1 MATLTEEERKIE
13 EQRASESLWKLA
25 WKRLKKHTGAMIGL
39 WIIVL
44 LVVTALLAPVI
55 SPVDP
60 TLQVL
65 EYAVKPSFFKGNVLL
80 KKNVS
85 RPDEPLL
92 IPIQSFSVSG
102 DSVSYKDYMGTPI
115 TIAKT
120 DLMGNSANDW
130 HKTPTYI
137 LGTDQF
143 GRDMLSRLIYGA
155 NVSLR
160 VAVVSQLI
168 ALAIGIIL
176 GALAGFF
183 RGWVDDVIM
192 WLVNV
197 VWSFPTILLVIAFS
211 VVLGKGLFQTFIAI
225 GISSWV
231 DIARIVRGQFFSLRE
246 QEYVEATRALGY
258 GTFRTIFRHMLPNA
272 FGPIIIL
279 ATAGFA
285 SAIIAEASLSFLGL
299 GVQPPTPSWGQM
311 IFDGRGYIAAGTNWG
326 MTVYPSIAIAL
337 AVFGFN
343 LLGDGLR
350 DALDPKSIQR

>member
-1 MATLTEEERKIE
+1 MATLTEEERLIE
-13 EQRASESLWKLA
+13 EKRASESLWKLA
-25 WKRLKKHTGAMIGL
+25 WKRLKKQPGAMIGL
-39 WIIVL
+39 IIVVL
-44 LVVTALLAPVI
+44 LVVIALLAPLI
-55 SPVDP
+55 RPVDP

-65 EYAVKPSFFKGNVLL
+65 EYSVKPSFFKGNILL

-85 RPDEPLL
+85 RPDEP
-92 IPIQSFSVSG
+92 IQVPIQSYSVAG
-102 DSVSYKDYMGTPI
+102 DSVHYKDFTGHSLTLP
-115 TIAKT
+115 KT
-120 DLMGNSANDW
+120 DLAGKNENEW
-130 HKTPTYI
+130 HRTPTYI

-143 GRDMLSRLIYGA
+143 GRDMLSRLMYGA
-155 NVSLR
+155 NISLR
-160 VAVVSQLI
+160 VAIVSQLI
-168 ALAIGIIL
+168 ALLIGVVL

-192 WLVNV
+192 WFVNV
-197 VWSFPTILLVIAFS
+197 VWSFPTILLAIALS
-211 VVLGKGLFQTFIAI
+211 VVLGKGLFPTFIAI
-225 GISSWV
+225 GLSSWV

-258 GTFRTIFRHMLPNA
+258 GVPRTIFKHMLPNA

-311 IFDGRGYIAAGTNWG
+311 INDGRGYIAGANWG

>member
-1 MATLTEEERKIE
+1 MATLTDEEQAIE
-13 EQRASESLWKLA
+13 EKKASESLWKLA
-25 WKRLKKHTGAMIGL
+25 WKRLKKNTGAMIGL
-39 WIIVL
+39 WIIGI
-44 LVVTALLAPVI
+44 LVVVALLAPI
-55 SPVDP
+55 IRPVDP

-65 EYAVKPSFFKGNVLL
+65 EYSVKPSFFKGSLLL

-85 RPDEPLL
+85 RPDEPLQ
-92 IPIQSFSVSG
+92 IPIQSYSVVG
-102 DSVSYKDYMGTPI
+102 DTVRYTDFTGAPM
-115 TIAKT
+115 TIAKSE
-120 DLMGNSANDW
+120 LIGNSESDW
-130 HKTPTYI
+130 HTTPTYI
-137 LGTDQF
+137 LGTDQY
-143 GRDMLSRLIYGA
+143 GRDMLSRLMYGA
-155 NVSLR
+155 NISLR
-160 VAVVSQLI
+160 VAIVSQLI
-168 ALAIGIIL
+168 ALAIGVVL

-192 WLVNV
+192 WFVNV
-197 VWSFPTILLVIAFS
+197 VWSFPTILLAIALS
-211 VVLGKGLFQTFIAI
+211 VVLGKGLFPTFVAI
-225 GISSWV
+225 GVSSWV

-246 QEYVEATRALGY
+246 QEYVEATKALGY

-311 IFDGRGYIAAGTNWG
+311 INDGRGFIASGTNWG
-326 MTVYPSIAIAL
+326 MTLYPSITIAL

>member
-1 MATLTEEERKIE
+1 MATLTEEERKLE
-13 EQRASESLWKLA
+13 EQRASKSLWQLA
-25 WKRLKKHTGAMIGL
+25 WKRLRKNTGAMIGL
-39 WIIVL
+39 VIIVL
-44 LVVTALLAPVI
+44 LVVVALLAPVI
-55 SPVDP
+55 RPVDP

-65 EYAVKPSFFKGNVLL
+65 EYAVKPSFFKGNLLL
-80 KKNVS
+80 KRNIS
-85 RPDEPLL
+85 RPDEP
-92 IPIQSFSVSG
+92 IQVPIQSYTIAG
-102 DSVSYKDYMGTPI
+102 DSVRYVDFI
-115 TIAKT
+115 
-120 DLMGNSANDW
+120 GNQLIVPKSELAGSSKNEW
-130 HKTPTYI
+130 HTTPTYF

-143 GRDMLSRLIYGA
+143 GRDMLNRLMYGA
-155 NVSLR
+155 NISLR
-160 VAVVSQLI
+160 VAIVSQLI
-168 ALAIGIIL
+168 ALAIGVIL

-192 WLVNV
+192 WFVNV
-197 VWSFPTILLVIAFS
+197 VWSFPTILLAIALS
-211 VVLGKGLFQTFIAI
+211 VVLGKGLFPTFIAI
-225 GISSWV
+225 GLSSWV

-258 GTFRTIFRHMLPNA
+258 GVNRTIFRHMLPNA

-311 IFDGRGYIAAGTNWG
+311 INDGRGYIAGAKWG
-326 MTVYPSIAIAL
+326 MTLYPSIAIAL

-350 DALDPKSIQR
+350 DALDPKRTER